1 MIRTNFQTFKWVITL
16 IHTISNNLLERK
28 AQLCPNPSAQT
39 TTTTTTP
46 TSVNSVTL
54 QSYVFV
60 SFQQIT
66 VKLDIT
72 GLKAKAF
79 FPAV

>member
-16 IHTISNNLLERK
+16 NHTISNNLLERK
-28 AQLCPNPSAQT
+28 AQPCPNQSAQT

-54 QSYVFV
+54 QSSVFV

-66 VKLDIT
+66 VK
-72 GLKAKAF
+72 AF